1 MSEILFSSNNELMNL
16 IALNF
21 GLISPEDMNFTG
33 SIKVVPEMVNTIAS
47 LNVSLPE
54 ARFEHKNTW
63 VIIPMSWMQG
73 S

>member
-16 IALNF
+16 LALNF

-47 LNVSLPE
+47 HSVSLPE
-54 ARFEHKNTW
+54 AHFEHKNMW
-63 VIIPMSWMQG
+63 VIIPMS
-73 S
+73 